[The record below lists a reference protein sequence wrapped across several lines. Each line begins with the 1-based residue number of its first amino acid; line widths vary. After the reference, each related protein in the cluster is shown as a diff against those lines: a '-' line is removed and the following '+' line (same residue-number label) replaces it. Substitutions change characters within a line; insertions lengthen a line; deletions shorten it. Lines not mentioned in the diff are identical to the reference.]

1 MDLTTATDDFIYDN
15 DIDNVL
21 LINLIW
27 QYYWGNVKDLSNVG
41 KVIWSAWQK
50 SILMYVKR
58 FVAYESYY
66 EENTSCI
73 RAFIHLII
81 FIDLVGFRYLS
92 CQVAHVML
100 NILWCKFHCR
110 SDCDIFSL
118 HFSFLAC
125 LSSFL
130 FSPILLQLICCNLT
144 ATSCNKGLQK
154 RITSMALQNIN
165 MSIMVI
171 FVNIDY
177 VVVIL
182 YSILLWSS
190 L

>member
-27 QYYWGNVKDLSNVG
+27 QYYWGNLKDLTTVG

-50 SILMYVKR
+50 SILMYMKR

-100 NILWCKFHCR
+100 NILSCKFHCR
-110 SDCDIFSL
+110 LDCDIFSL
-118 HFSFLAC
+118 HFSFSAC

-130 FSPILLQLICCNLT
+130 FSPILLQLICCNL
-144 ATSCNKGLQK
+144 
-154 RITSMALQNIN
+154 
-165 MSIMVI
+165 SIWQLHHVI
-171 FVNIDY
+171 KVFKNE
-177 VVVIL
+177 
-182 YSILLWSS
+182 
-190 L
+190 

>member
-27 QYYWGNVKDLSNVG
+27 QYYWGNVKDLSNVC

-50 SILMYVKR
+50 ININVYETL
-58 FVAYESYY
+58 YESYY

-81 FIDLVGFRYLS
+81 FIDLVGFLYLS

-100 NILWCKFHCR
+100 NILNIVEYYHV
-110 SDCDIFSL
+110 
-118 HFSFLAC
+118 SFIA
-125 LSSFL
+125 
-130 FSPILLQLICCNLT
+130 
-144 ATSCNKGLQK
+144 
-154 RITSMALQNIN
+154 
-165 MSIMVI
+165 
-171 FVNIDY
+171 D
-177 VVVIL
+177 
-182 YSILLWSS
+182 
-190 L
+190 